1 MYAFFLDIDG
11 TTLHNGQMSPA
22 VAEAIERAQSM
33 GHRVF
38 INTARGYHG
47 AQSLIRNFPFDGIS
61 AAYGTMVFARG
72 GWLDVVI
79 FSDEAV
85 YDIAK
90 YCFDNGLEADF
101 LTPNLT
107 LSVNPTRTPRIAL
120 KSAEDIKERYPLARF
135 SKITIMGEPKAEV
148 AGYMAKWCEVFRLSF
163 CLDLVPIGSTKATGM
178 KALLDQYGIDED
190 HTVAIGDTHRDLDM
204 IRFARYGIGMGNGDS
219 VLLGE
224 VEYITKPVS
233 EDGVAYAIDCI
244 ISGETEKMR
253 VKR

>member
-47 AQSLIRNFPFDGIS
+47 AQPLIRNFPFDGIS

-72 GWLDVVI
+72 GWLKVET
-79 FSDEAV
+79 FPDEA
-85 YDIAK
+85 IADLVG
-90 YCFDNGLEADF
+90 YSCENGLSVDF
-101 LTPNLT
+101 LTTNLT
-107 LSVNPTRTPRIAL
+107 LSVNPSRTPRIAL
-120 KSAEDIKERYPLARF
+120 KSAEDIKERYPFAKF
-135 SKITIMGEPKAEV
+135 SKITIMGEPRAEV
-148 AGYMAKWCEVFRLSF
+148 AEYMAKWCEVFRLSF
-163 CLDLVPIGSTKATGM
+163 CLDLVPKGCTKAAGM
-178 KALLDQYGIDED
+178 KTLLDHYGIEED

-224 VEYITKPVS
+224 VDYITKPVS

-244 ISGETEKMR
+244 ISGEAEKMR